1 MHVFLKNQDRVYDL
15 TNKSLQFIILF
26 PTKDYMKK
34 IVFIQPDLSISGLS
48 KSLVELLHVIPMNE
62 YEVHVGFYKMVGE
75 FLPQLPPEVHIHKI
89 DSMSDVSNGK
99 FFLSLL
105 KSFRLID
112 AFVFFTAYL
121 HDKFTAKRY
130 WIFHYKNKNVPF
142 FMDGELFDMV
152 ISYNARTEMC
162 SYYAME
168 KVRAKVKC
176 FWIHQDVSYIT
187 NRFEIMNRFGREC
200 SKIFLPCEEA
210 KRRFDLVFPN
220 LKDKSDVF
228 YCIISVEKILRLASQ
243 GETFDDSFDG
253 KRLLTVG
260 RLSDEKGQKM
270 AIRSLK
276 ILLEK
281 GNKVKWY
288 FIGDG
293 KDKDVCKQLAT
304 ELGFE
309 NNVVFLGA
317 NTNPYRY
324 MQDCDVYVQPS
335 LSESFCMTLTEVLCF
350 GNPIVCT
357 NFCGVE
363 QLKGRA
369 NGYIVD
375 ISVEAL
381 ADGVEKALLAPKLD
395 VLPKQRTPD
404 IDKLFSL
411 IQ

>member
-1 MHVFLKNQDRVYDL
+1 MPY
-15 TNKSLQFIILF
+15 
-26 PTKDYMKK
+26 
-34 IVFIQPDLSISGLS
+34 
-48 KSLVELLHVIPMNE
+48 
-62 YEVHVGFYKMVGE
+62 
-75 FLPQLPPEVHIHKI
+75 
-89 DSMSDVSNGK
+89 
-99 FFLSLL
+99 
-105 KSFRLID
+105 
-112 AFVFFTAYL
+112 
-121 HDKFTAKRY
+121 
-130 WIFHYKNKNVPF
+130 

-152 ISYNARTEMC
+152 ISYNARTEIC

-187 NRFEIMNRFGREC
+187 NRFEMMNRFGRDS

-210 KRRFDLVFPN
+210 KRRFDIVFPN

-228 YCIISVEKILRLASQ
+228 YCIVSVEKILRLASQ
-243 GETFDDSFDG
+243 GETFNDSFSG

-260 RLSDEKGQKM
+260 RISDEKGQKM
-270 AIRSLK
+270 AIRALK

-281 GNKVKWY
+281 GKDVKWY

-293 KDKDVCKQLAT
+293 KDKDVCKQIAK
-304 ELGFE
+304 ELDIE
-309 NNVVFLGA
+309 KNVVFLGA

-324 MQDCDVYVQPS
+324 MKDCDVYVQPS

-363 QLKGRA
+363 QLKGRS

-404 IDKLFSL
+404 TDKLFSL

>member
-1 MHVFLKNQDRVYDL
+1 
-15 TNKSLQFIILF
+15 
-26 PTKDYMKK
+26 MKK
-34 IVFIQPDLSISGLS
+34 IVFIQPNLAISGMS
-48 KSLVELLHVIPMNE
+48 KSLVELLHVIPLNE
-62 YEVHVGFYKMVGE
+62 YEVHIGLFDTNGQ
-75 FLPQLPPEVHIHKI
+75 FLPQLSHEIHIHKV
-89 DSMSDVSNGK
+89 DSFSEISNGT
-99 FFLSLL
+99 FLLSML
-105 KSFRLID
+105 KSFRLIT
-112 AFVFFTAYL
+112 VFSFFIAYL
-121 HDKFTAKRY
+121 HNKFTGQLY
-130 WIFHYKNKNVPF
+130 WLYHFKNKNVPY

-152 ISYNARTEMC
+152 ISYNARAEKC

-168 KVRAKVKC
+168 KVRAKIKC

-210 KRRFDLVFPN
+210 KRRFDIVFPN

-228 YCIISVEKILRLASQ
+228 NCIISVDKILKLVSQ
-243 GETFDDSFDG
+243 GETFNDRFSG

-270 AIRSLK
+270 AIRALK

-281 GNKVKWY
+281 GKNVKWY

-293 KDKDVCKQLAT
+293 KDKDVCKQLAK
-304 ELGFE
+304 ELGVE
-309 NNVVFLGA
+309 KNVVFLGA

-324 MQDCDVYVQPS
+324 MKDCDVYVQPS

-363 QLKGRA
+363 QLNGRS

-395 VLPKQRTPD
+395 VVPKQRTPD
-404 IDKLFSL
+404 TDKLFSL

>member
-1 MHVFLKNQDRVYDL
+1 MTK
-15 TNKSLQFIILF
+15 IL
-26 PTKDYMKK
+26 
-34 IVFIQPDLSISGLS
+34 FIQPNLEISGMS
-48 KSLVELLHVIPMNE
+48 KSLIELLHVIPLNE
-62 YEVHVGFYKMVGE
+62 YEVHVGLFNTKGR
-75 FLPQLPPEVHIHKI
+75 FIPQVPHEIHIHKV
-89 DSMSDVSNGK
+89 DSMSDVSNGT
-99 FFLSLL
+99 FLLSLI

-112 AFVFFTAYL
+112 VFSFLFAYL
-121 HDKFTAKRY
+121 HNKVTGKYY
-130 WIFHYKNKNVPF
+130 WLYRIRNKNIPF

-152 ISYNARTEMC
+152 ISYNARAEKC

-210 KRRFDLVFPN
+210 KRRFDLIYPN

-228 YCIISVEKILRLASQ
+228 YCIVSVEKILRLANQ
-243 GETFDDSFDG
+243 GETFNDIFDG

-293 KDKDVCKQLAT
+293 KDMDDCKQLAT
-304 ELGFE
+304 ELGVE

-335 LSESFCMTLTEVLCF
+335 LSESFCMTLTEVLIF

-363 QLKGRA
+363 QLNGRS
-369 NGYIVD
+369 NGYVVD

-381 ADGVEKALLAPKLD
+381 ADGVEKALLAPKLN

-404 IDKLFSL
+404 TDKLFSL